1 MEINDLVKII
11 NNTGFTW
18 FAFLMK
24 KNGHVITNYY
34 RNQMGSVICIY
45 KDKGTFSISHGWDCR
60 EIYTY
65 PLTRIIGVRDAKT
78 AYLLQISFPDSSEPY
93 CDIALT

>member
-11 NNTGFTW
+11 NNAGFTW
-18 FAFLMK
+18 FAFLMR

-45 KDKGTFSISHGWDCR
+45 KEKGTFSISHGWDCR
-60 EIYTY
+60 SIYTY
-65 PLTRIIGVRDAKT
+65 PFTEIIGVREVEAG
-78 AYLLQISFPDSSEPY
+78 YLLQISFPDSSELY
-93 CDIALT
+93 FDIALK